1 MSGKRQWKRKEIES
15 IPNIE
20 AKLVGAHLKK
30 RESLHLFFRKTLVP
44 FIWFLRRLFASF
56 GEGWTRRRRFRLPCT
71 FPPLR
76 SICWTIIGIGAFYG
90 FLSFLGTLR
99 FGYSFLLACT
109 DVFISFTITLS
120 FARINVVTMFRNK
133 PGKGDSVLISV
144 SLTQL

>member
-1 MSGKRQWKRKEIES
+1 MSGETQWKRKEIES

-20 AKLVGAHLKK
+20 AKLVGAHLEKGN
-30 RESLHLFFRKTLVP
+30 RSIFRKTLVP

-56 GEGWTRRRRFRLPCT
+56 GDGRTRRRGFRLPCT

-76 SICWTIIGIGAFYG
+76 FICWTIIGIGAFYG

-109 DVFISFTITLS
+109 DFFISFTKTLS

-133 PGKGDSVLISV
+133 PGKGDSFLISV